1 MIWGKIVKIKQLELS
16 QKENPNTFFFFFTVN
31 ILSFRP
37 RQIVK

>member
-16 QKENPNTFFFFFTVN
+16 QKENPNTFFFFTVN